1 MNMSKI
7 FGVLFG
13 LLAIVVMSASRPGG
27 KGIDFSTE
35 AYSEVL
41 KQAKTENKL
50 IFVDLYTSWCAPC
63 KWLDKNVFN
72 DSEVG
77 SFYNTNFINV
87 HYDAMK
93 GDGSMLADKNNVRSV
108 PSFLYINGDGKVV
121 MRGEG
126 AIYTNQ
132 LIDLG
137 KKALQHAN

>member
-1 MNMSKI
+1 
-7 FGVLFG
+7 
-13 LLAIVVMSASRPGG
+13 
-27 KGIDFSTE
+27 
-35 AYSEVL
+35 
-41 KQAKTENKL
+41 
-50 IFVDLYTSWCAPC
+50 
-63 KWLDKNVFN
+63 
-72 DSEVG
+72 
-77 SFYNTNFINV
+77 
-87 HYDAMK
+87 MK